1 MLTIREEQLAR
12 LEHAQH
18 EELIDRL
25 CAFSRKYLDQLT
37 AGMDDAALRRRIEED
52 VAAATSF
59 GIESP
64 RGYLHFVMIAL
75 LRDNPRIYQY
85 NLFADALRRA
95 GSDVEHSL
103 AVFLEKLQ
111 GELDA
116 AVARGEN

>member
-1 MLTIREEQLAR
+1 MIIIREEQLER
-12 LEHAQH
+12 LERDQH
-18 EELIDRL
+18 EELIARLCTFARRNLDRL
-25 CAFSRKYLDQLT
+25 TTHL
-37 AGMDDAALRRRIEED
+37 DDAALRQRIEED

-75 LRDNPRIYQY
+75 LRDQPRIYQY
-85 NLFADALRRA
+85 NLFADALRKA
-95 GSDVEHSL
+95 GPDVERSL
-103 AVFLEKLQ
+103 AVFLERLM